1 MDGVGGQ
8 ARAGAAGVVLDM
20 ELVEGLAP
28 EACLARA
35 LAAER
40 VVDLG
45 NLVCGFY
52 WWEIKRRA
60 AWVELGHSSLA
71 AMIRSL
77 SHESERAIEERMITA
92 RGLVEL
98 PLTRAA
104 FEAGK
109 LQWAAVRALV
119 RVATPETER
128 RWIEWAEGRPTNR
141 VAKHVAGR
149 EKGDLPAD
157 PARQRIHTPKANRGA
172 DLNPGELELFERVRA
187 MVSAVL
193 AREATDRDVIVF
205 TTSVLARIRPDG
217 SIPGWRVIADDPY
230 LLHVKQDAEGRPFV
244 DGHEGEPVPLDPE
257 TLASMGRF
265 PFRSREVAAALRPLD
280 ANCVELA
287 LLDPENTGALV
298 PEEARDVPTPAAL
311 RDKTLLR
318 DGHRCR
324 ICGSRENLA
333 AHHRRWRSYGGPT
346 ALSNLLTACERCHS
360 LVHARLLIVLG
371 DPEGEL
377 RLLDRQGRPTG
388 RRATFPVELELV
400 RGPEAERGDPAGG
413 AEAAPPAG
421 SGSTPRV
428 RLEDVVGQDEARD
441 RVAFSIEAARKRGVM
456 PPHTVLCGAPGV
468 GKSFLAE
475 ALAGELGAPFVALP
489 APQVRTCEALVQAL
503 AALRPGSVLFMDELH
518 ALPRHVAEGVL
529 HQALGEGT
537 VTLALPEGAGPR
549 TRTLELAPFTFLGA
563 TTDEDLLPRPLL
575 SRLRRESL
583 GLYSVPGLARL
594 LSRAAAGQGLEL
606 EAEAATLLAGASRD
620 TPRQGLSLLRDVR
633 DEAAVAGV
641 ERVGVALVQRALA
654 RRGIDPAGFDAVD
667 RAFLRALEDAGGRPV
682 SLRTLAAR
690 CGVSEGRVA
699 SVHEPFLIRRGLV
712 EVGPSG
718 RVLRGGTRSASRSSR
733 RAPT

>member
-1 MDGVGGQ
+1 MDGVGGP
-8 ARAGAAGVVLDM
+8 ARAGAAGVVLDT

-77 SHESERAIEERMITA
+77 SHESVRVIEERMITA
-92 RGLVEL
+92 RGIVEL
-98 PLTRAA
+98 PQTRAA

-205 TTSVLARIRPDG
+205 TTSVLARLRPDG
-217 SIPGWRVIADDPY
+217 SIPGWKVVADDPY

-244 DGHEGEPVPLDPE
+244 DGHEGEPVLLDPE

-280 ANCVELA
+280 ASCVELA
-287 LLDPENTGALV
+287 LLDPENAGELV

-388 RRATFPVELELV
+388 GRATFPVELELV
-400 RGPEAERGDPAGG
+400 RGPEAERGESAGG
-413 AEAAPPAG
+413 AETVPPAVPPAG
-421 SGSTPRV
+421 PGSSAPRV

-529 HQALGEGT
+529 HQALGEGR

-575 SRLRRESL
+575 SRLRREPL
-583 GLYSVPGLARL
+583 GLYSVPTLARL
-594 LSRAAAGQGLEL
+594 LSRAAARQGLEL

-667 RAFLRALEDAGGRPV
+667 RACLRALEEAGGRPV

-718 RVLRGGTRSASRSSR
+718 RVLRGPHSA
-733 RAPT
+733 